1 LSVAQGVEHLLSKHK
16 TPSSTPILLKKK
28 KRKKEKEAKI
38 KEKALYQKIE
48 NPK

>member
-1 LSVAQGVEHLLSKHK
+1 LLSKHK

-28 KRKKEKEAKI
+28 RKEKEAKI